1 MSKFETETIHRIYDE
16 HGDYLEIGEDAD
28 GLGLVE
34 IRSYSKNI
42 LTNSYVVGMRIA
54 VHPDAVDLLIA
65 ALSRFSPTYN
75 KGMH

>member
-28 GLGLVE
+28 VLGLVE
-34 IRSYSKNI
+34 IRSYSKNN
-42 LTNSYVVGMRIA
+42 LTAKYDIGMRIA
-54 VHPDAVDLLIA
+54 IHPDAVDLLIA
-65 ALSRFSPTYN
+65 ALSHFSPTYN